1 MITLTIEAHDADELM
16 MKLRGLMR
24 GTNGDANVVAL
35 PSRSHPAAYT
45 ADQANPPVE
54 AADVNP
60 KPAVTVDELKAGMTL
75 KETASTTL
83 GDGSR
88 AAPGDNVM
96 HGGEEWVI
104 YATYR
109 GRLVA
114 ATEDNRADVLMAE
127 NCTAV
132 PDGDQTPAAPRPGT
146 AAAHAQPDP
155 NQKPIDQAHAIG
167 APVKDGPIEP
177 AKAAELRERAT
188 EAVSNEQV
196 SVDAVF
202 GKLTELGGASSIDQL
217 TAANAVI
224 FEQWLTAA
232 IKPKPG
238 F

>member
-1 MITLTIEAHDADELM
+1 MITLTVEAHDADELM
-16 MKLRGLMR
+16 MKLRGLVR
-24 GTNGDANVVAL
+24 ETNGNANVIPLKASAA
-35 PSRSHPAAYT
+35 PMEAAAQAEPAA
-45 ADQANPPVE
+45 AS
-54 AADVNP
+54 DVNP
-60 KPAVTVDELKAGMTL
+60 KPSVTVDDLKAGMTL

-88 AAPGDNVM
+88 AAPGDNVL
-96 HGGEEWVI
+96 HGGEEWAI

-109 GRLVA
+109 GRVIA

-127 NCTAV
+127 NCSAV

-146 AAAHAQPDP
+146 AAALLNQPDP
-155 NQKPIDQAHAIG
+155 NQKPIEQAQAIG

-177 AKAAELRERAT
+177 AKAAALRERAT

-202 GKLTELGGASSIDQL
+202 GKLTELGGVSSIDQL
-217 TAANAVI
+217 TAANAAV
-224 FEQWLTAA
+224 FETWLDGA

>member
-1 MITLTIEAHDADELM
+1 MITLTIEAQDADELM
-16 MKLRGLMR
+16 LKLRGFIR
-24 GTNGDANVVAL
+24 VDAGSAEVIPL
-35 PSRSHPAAYT
+35 KAA
-45 ADQANPPVE
+45 AAPME
-54 AADVNP
+54 AAEQATPVPADEVNP
-60 KPAVTVDELKAGMTL
+60 KPTLTVDDLKAGMTL

-127 NCTAV
+127 KCTAV
-132 PDGDQTPAAPRPGT
+132 PDGDQPPAKPRPGT
-146 AAAHAQPDP
+146 AAALTQPDP
-155 NQKPIDQAHAIG
+155 NQRPADQARAIG
-167 APVKDGPIEP
+167 AADSTPIDP
-177 AKAAELRERAT
+177 AFAAKLREEAT
-188 EAVSNEQV
+188 EAVSGEKV

-202 GKLTELGGASSIDQL
+202 GKLTELGGVSSIDQL
-217 TAANAVI
+217 TAANAQI
-224 FEQWLTAA
+224 FSEWLTAA
-232 IKPKPG
+232 TKPKPS

>member
-1 MITLTIEAHDADELM
+1 MITLTVEAHDADELM
-16 MKLRGLMR
+16 MKLRGLVR
-24 GTNGDANVVAL
+24 ETNGSANVIPLKA
-35 PSRSHPAAYT
+35 SAA
-45 ADQANPPVE
+45 PVE
-54 AADVNP
+54 ATTQVEPVAASDVNP
-60 KPAVTVDELKAGMTL
+60 KPSVTVDDLKAGMTL

-109 GRLVA
+109 GRLIA

-155 NQKPIDQAHAIG
+155 NQKPIEQAHAIG
-167 APVKDGPIEP
+167 APVKDGPIDP
-177 AKAAELRERAT
+177 ATAAALRERAT

-202 GKLTELGGASSIDQL
+202 GKLTELGGVSSIDQL
-217 TAANAVI
+217 TAANAAV
-224 FEQWLTAA
+224 FEQWLNGA